1 MAIVTFS
8 EIMNDKKV
16 TILNF
21 FFSNCLTFM
30 SDIVNDKKGNNFM
43 NDISGISKN
52 FLICLQGICIL
63 SISNS
68 SKVF

>member
-21 FFSNCLTFM
+21 VFSNCLTFM

-43 NDISGISKN
+43 NDISGISKKFCYLFTRN
-52 FLICLQGICIL
+52 LYSFYF
-63 SISNS
+63 
-68 SKVF
+68 K